1 MAQVK
6 IIDQESPPEILCPR
20 CRGDATWRFL
30 DEGEDRIEV
39 VCSDCGIF
47 EIPRSEFEKAEAD
60 IAEPEERR

>member
-1 MAQVK
+1 MAQAK
-6 IIDQESPPEILCPR
+6 IFAEEGPPEILCPR

-30 DEGEDRIEV
+30 DETKNLIEV

-47 EIPRSEFEKAEAD
+47 EMPRTEFEKAEAD